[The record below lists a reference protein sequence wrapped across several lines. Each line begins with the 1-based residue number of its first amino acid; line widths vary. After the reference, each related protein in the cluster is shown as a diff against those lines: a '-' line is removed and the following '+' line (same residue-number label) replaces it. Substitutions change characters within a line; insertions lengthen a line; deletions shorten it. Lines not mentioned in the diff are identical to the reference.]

1 MQTRSKTRFWIRY
14 VAVIASLVTPSLNL
28 LAQTGISAYIA
39 EGSSFAGQVEIW
51 ETSPDYSLI
60 HTIPITNSANGLAI
74 TPDNAFIYVAA
85 NGADGTEI
93 NVIETATNTVIAT
106 LAPSGTAQ
114 FLAVTPNGK
123 FVYLTN
129 NSPSVDVID
138 TNTNT
143 VSSIITVGSGAEGIA
158 VAPNGL
164 RVYVANTTS
173 NNVSVIDANPTSGT
187 YNQVVAT
194 VTVGTAPEQVAVTPD
209 SQFVYVTNL
218 LDNTVSVID
227 TSTNTVT
234 NVVTVGAH
242 PRYVAIGN
250 TPSGINAYVGN
261 STANTISVINT
272 ANPSVV
278 AATITLS
285 TGNDVKPIAITPDG
299 LTLLVANGNS
309 ILTVIDTANNTELA
323 NQTLGSI
330 PNFIV
335 MSNFIPPVPPAPLPP
350 SNLTGQLRKVIFAT
364 QTEYIH
370 KLQWSPSSDTTVV
383 DYILSR
389 NGSQIAQINASGPF
403 EYNDQNRHKNESDV
417 YSLVSVNASGT
428 QSTPITLNFPSK

>member
-1 MQTRSKTRFWIRY
+1 M
-14 VAVIASLVTPSLNL
+14 
-28 LAQTGISAYIA
+28 
-39 EGSSFAGQVEIW
+39 
-51 ETSPDYSLI
+51 I

-129 NSPSVDVID
+129 DRPSVDVID

-335 MSNFIPPVPPAPLPP
+335 MSNFIPPLFLQPLCHLQTSRGNCAKSSLLPKLNTSISFSGAPAQTRRL
-350 SNLTGQLRKVIFAT
+350 SITFSHAT
-364 QTEYIH
+364 AA
-370 KLQWSPSSDTTVV
+370 K
-383 DYILSR
+383 
-389 NGSQIAQINASGPF
+389 
-403 EYNDQNRHKNESDV
+403 
-417 YSLVSVNASGT
+417 SLK
-428 QSTPITLNFPSK
+428 STPLVHLSIPTKIAIKTRVTCIAL